1 METLLIIALL
11 ASNVWLIRKVL
22 KKPEAPPAGKEAAD
36 TVNKS
41 APPDPDDGAAE
52 APTEVIGKSNFDVGQ
67 FMDSFREIA
76 KEAATEAA
84 KEVVPLIIKEIGTPA
99 DAGLPDI
106 PEEKPTAQVPVDKLD
121 EIFSTLSVSELTGE
135 APPPADANA
144 EGIDFD
150 ELQSTMKVLKDKPH
164 TDEDGKIARRVL
176 PELEGTEII
185 EYVKLDPVVRKRILM
200 IECQLPEIPVEND
213 APPEKSD
220 DAAPKKKIVFHADID
235 TTDIDAID
243 FNIFH

>member
-22 KKPEAPPAGKEAAD
+22 KKPETPPAGKEVAD
-36 TVNKS
+36 SVENS
-41 APPDPDDGAAE
+41 APPDPSGAAE

-99 DAGLPDI
+99 DAGFPDI
-106 PEEKPTAQVPVDKLD
+106 PEEKPTAQIPVDKLD
-121 EIFSTLSVSELTGE
+121 EIFSTHSVSELTGE
-135 APPPADANA
+135 TPPPADANA

-164 TDEDGKIARRVL
+164 TDEDEKIARRVL

-200 IECQLPEIPVEND
+200 IECQLPDTTEEND
-213 APPEKSD
+213 NPPEKSD